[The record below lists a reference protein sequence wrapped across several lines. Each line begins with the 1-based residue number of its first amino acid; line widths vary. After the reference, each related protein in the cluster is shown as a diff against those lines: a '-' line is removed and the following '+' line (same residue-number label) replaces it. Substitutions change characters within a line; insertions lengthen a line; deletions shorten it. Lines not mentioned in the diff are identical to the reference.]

1 MNKAAYII
9 SLILLLFTGAG
20 AVYGGWSLM
29 TDPSGSAI
37 RFSLNGLDPTPFP
50 HFLIPGIMLFICMG
64 LISLLGII
72 AMLLSQPKYALFILA
87 EGILLTCLLL
97 ILYTFLE
104 DAHSLQLIIGLT
116 GILLIGCG
124 WILYKAESRKLP
136 V

>member
-1 MNKAAYII
+1 
-9 SLILLLFTGAG
+9 
-20 AVYGGWSLM
+20 M

-50 HFLIPGIMLFICMG
+50 DFLIPGIMLFICMG

-72 AMLLSQPKYALFILA
+72 AMLLSQPKYACFILA

-97 ILYTFLE
+97 VLYSFME
-104 DAHSLQLIIGLT
+104 NAHSLQLIMGLT

-124 WILYKAESRKLP
+124 WILYKAESGKLC